1 MTSGDKI
8 TITFVKNSAKEG
20 SRYRKRTR
28 TNLKIGKSEPDVG
41 DVTHRSEAAD
51 STVGDN
57 SSTISGDSS
66 IAVTEHDFNHKSSSD
81 KVEDEKCLARNRPRR
96 GPKPID
102 RYEPQETVLDDD
114 SCDSDSDSEN
124 E

>member
-1 MTSGDKI
+1 MASGDKI

-28 TNLKIGKSEPDVG
+28 TNLKIGKSDPDVG
-41 DVTHRSEAAD
+41 DKTHWSEAAE
-51 STVGDN
+51 STIGDD
-57 SSTISGDSS
+57 SSTIAGDSS
-66 IAVTEHDFNHKSSSD
+66 AAVTESTHKSSH
-81 KVEDEKCLARNRPRR
+81 DEVDDEHCLARNRPRR
-96 GPKPID
+96 TPKPIE

-114 SCDSDSDSEN
+114 SGESDSDSEN